1 MARKKKGAIISFEVT
16 DDGTLKQVG
25 RRAKTAS
32 KDIAGVGKSAGDTR
46 RNLQSMSGRTESA
59 SKSFSRLQQGTGGLV
74 QSYAIL
80 ASTVF
85 AVTAAF
91 RALENAQNI
100 QQQIK
105 GFETLTKV
113 TGTSLLTITN
123 RVREATNGLLDFQT
137 AAQQTAIATAAGFSA
152 DQIEGL
158 AEGAKR
164 ASVALGRDM
173 TDSFNRLI
181 RGVTK
186 AEPELLDELGIILR
200 LDIAT
205 RNYAASIGA
214 SADKLTIAQRRAAVY
229 NEVNKQL
236 ESNFGAIGDDANSLT
251 NQITAFTTSLGDIGI
266 AISGTILPAINTFIS
281 FLDRNKP
288 ILFGVLTIFALRL
301 TNDIMPGLKGVG
313 VATQNWVNSSKSRI
327 TELNTQLDGNSK
339 KYKKLG
345 IEQNATTAKVSKAF
359 RQSLKKRGMSEDEF
373 FKVKSPANQKR
384 SISAHINALRKIEKA
399 TGKSMKRQIAI
410 QDAAYKKIVAMS
422 NITGKKVG
430 IGLSSGLLQA
440 EKGLIRI
447 KLIGQNAMAKLAQG
461 AMKAGPVFAALGGI
475 INAAFS
481 VFMFLSIATMFYD
494 MLPGVA
500 KAKEAV
506 QDLKDKLED
515 SESAAGELNN
525 AIAGFNIEKLKSIGD
540 SIREGVEPMMQ
551 MAKAVDHLA
560 NILKTADIKEMGTKL
575 VETVESSIVDGG
587 RKTEKASVPLAVM
600 EMIRASQMGIAAGGG
615 DEVQAAL
622 LAFMETA
629 SLKEDNQ
636 GEMTGYL
643 TKEFIA
649 DRTSAIMKELTSMGS
664 VGKDTTQYSQ
674 SLDNIRE
681 HFRML
686 KVDSRDFFEITEEGG
701 KTVVNATDQFDSF
714 FGTVDEGTAA
724 AKSAIVSL
732 SDMSEPLDNL
742 MEAIK
747 LGMPKPT
754 AFATMSANL
763 SQVFNQY
770 DQAQKS
776 IAEGKKNGADL
787 EKLISDQLTQEERDL
802 AKAKGFNLTI
812 DTAAIFK
819 MMHKLNISKKQ
830 AELILTERDL
840 LVDINDELNRAVL
853 MQKARKNLQTA
864 ELLLINQLG
873 DRHSKRLAMNVKF
886 NALQAEHLVLQGK
899 ILERTVETN
908 GKNQAGQVV
917 HDLTTQELMTQKE
930 VMDAQ
935 LEVLGN
941 QLDRFH
947 EIRKATIETF
957 DAAGG
962 DALQSILEGG
972 SGGDALKGMAEKLK
986 KVATGSM
993 SDMIMNPITGGFKKL
1008 LGMGPDSI
1016 KLTPEAEAI
1025 QKVHTDHVTQLE
1037 KVLTSHSN
1045 AFGHSMNISTGG
1057 TDEEG
1062 NLNSLFKGKLL
1073 SKDGY
1078 GGTSSGTGSADETLD
1093 ALKDGGFKTM
1103 FQDMFGGLFD
1113 KLGGMFSGLFGGGG
1127 GGGILSTLGGFFGLE
1142 RGGVIGLAK
1151 GGIARY
1157 AKGGIAKQP
1166 TYLVGE
1172 GKQNEAVV
1180 PLPDNKSI
1188 PVDLGRGANS
1198 TNNTNIS
1205 VNVSDGGTTT
1215 KMEAEGASEMA
1226 SAINMAVLAEIEK
1239 QQRPGGLLG
1248 V

>member
-25 RRAKTAS
+25 RRAKSAS

-123 RVREATNGLLDFQT
+123 RVREATNELLDFQT

-236 ESNFGAIGDDANSLT
+236 ESNFGDIGDDANSLT
-251 NQITAFTTSLGDIGI
+251 NQITAFTTSLGNIGI

-313 VATQNWVNSSKSRI
+313 AATQNWVNNSKTRI

-345 IEQNATTAKVSKAF
+345 LEQNKTTSTVSKAF
-359 RQSLKKRGMSEDEF
+359 KASLKKRGMAEKDF
-373 FKVKSPANQKR
+373 FNKSAANQKR
-384 SISAHINALRKIEKA
+384 SITAHINALKKQEKA

-422 NITGKKVG
+422 NVTGKKVG
-430 IGLSSGLLQA
+430 LGLSSGLLQA
-440 EKGLIRI
+440 EKGLIRV
-447 KLIGQNAMAKLAQG
+447 KLLGQNAMATLAKG
-461 AMKAGPVFAALGGI
+461 AMKAGPAFAALGGI

-515 SESAAGELNN
+515 SETAAGELNN
-525 AIAGFNIEKLKSIGD
+525 AIVGFKVGKLKAIGD
-540 SIREGVEPMMQ
+540 SIREGVEPMME

-560 NILKTADIKEMGTKL
+560 NILKAADIKEMGTNL

-587 RKTEKASVPLAVM
+587 KKTQKASVPLAIM
-600 EMIRASQMGIAAGGG
+600 EMIKASQMGMAAGGG
-615 DEVQAAL
+615 NEVEAAIQA
-622 LAFMETA
+622 FIQA
-629 SLKEDNQ
+629 SSSRKFAEGEGIGYHTKE
-636 GEMTGYL
+636 YL
-643 TKEFIA
+643 TGKGDE
-649 DRTSAIMKELTSMGS
+649 IMKELKSMEKFD
-664 VGKDTTQYSQ
+664 KDTTQYAQ
-674 SLDNIRE
+674 SIENIRE
-681 HFRML
+681 HFRQL
-686 KVDSRDFFEITEEGG
+686 KVDSEDFFVVTEEGG
-701 KTVVNATDQFDSF
+701 KTVVNATTMFDSF
-714 FGTVDEGTAA
+714 FGSIDAGTEA
-724 AKSAIVSL
+724 AKTAIVSL

-747 LGMPKPT
+747 LSMPKPT
-754 AFATMSANL
+754 AFATMSSNL
-763 SQVFNQY
+763 QQVFNQY
-770 DQAQKS
+770 DTAQKKIRES
-776 IAEGKKNGADL
+776 KKQGMDV
-787 EKLISDQLTQEERDL
+787 EKIISNQLTQEERDL
-802 AKAKGFNLTI
+802 AKEKGFNLTI
-812 DTAAIFK
+812 DNAAIFK
-819 MMHKLNISKKQ
+819 MMHKLNLSKEQ
-830 AELILTERDL
+830 AKLLLDERDH
-840 LVDINDELNRAVL
+840 LVAINDELNRAVL

-873 DRHSKRLAMNVKF
+873 DRHSKRLALEVKMK
-886 NALQAEHLVLQGK
+886 ALQAEHLTLQGK

-908 GKNQAGQVV
+908 GQQKDTQIV

-972 SGGDALKGMAEKLK
+972 SGGEALRGMAEKLK
-986 KVATGSM
+986 KVATSSM
-993 SDMIMNPITGGFKKL
+993 SDMIMNPITGGFKKM
-1008 LGMGPDSI
+1008 LGMGPESI

-1025 QKVHTDHVTQLE
+1025 QKVHTDHVQHLE
-1037 KVLTSHSN
+1037 KVLVAHSN
-1045 AFGHSMNISTGG
+1045 AFGHSMGISTGG
-1057 TDEEG
+1057 LDENG
-1062 NLNSLFKGKLL
+1062 DLVSLFKGQLT

-1078 GGTSSGTGSADETLD
+1078 GSTSTGTGSADEALD
-1093 ALKDGGFKTM
+1093 ALTDGGFK
-1103 FQDMFGGLFD
+1103 DMFSNMFSGLFD

-1127 GGGILSTLGGFFGLE
+1127 GFLSTIGSFFGLE

-1151 GGIARY
+1151 GGITRY
-1157 AKGGIAKQP
+1157 AKGGVATQP

-1188 PVDLGRGANS
+1188 PVDLGKGANS
-1198 TNNTNIS
+1198 TNNTSISINIAES
-1205 VNVSDGGTTT
+1205 GTTT
-1215 KMEAEGASEMA
+1215 KMEAEGAEQMA

-1248 V
+1248 A

>member
-25 RRAKTAS
+25 RRAKSAS
-32 KDIAGVGKSAGDTR
+32 KDIAGVGRSAGDTR

-236 ESNFGAIGDDANSLT
+236 ESNFGDIGDDANSLT

-313 VATQNWVNSSKSRI
+313 AATQNWVNSSKTRI

-345 IEQNATTAKVSKAF
+345 LEQNKTTSTVSKAF
-359 RQSLKKRGMSEDEF
+359 KASLKRRRMSEEEF
-373 FKVKSPANQKR
+373 FDKSAANQKR
-384 SISAHINALRKIEKA
+384 SITAHINALKKQEKA
-399 TGKSMKRQIAI
+399 TGKSMQRQIAI

-422 NITGKKVG
+422 NVTGKKVG
-430 IGLSSGLLQA
+430 LGLSSGLLQA
-440 EKGLIRI
+440 EKSLIRV
-447 KLIGQNAMAKLAQG
+447 KLLGQSAMAKLAQG
-461 AMKAGPVFAALGGI
+461 AMKAGPAFAALGGI
-475 INAAFS
+475 INSAFS

-515 SESAAGELNN
+515 SETAAGELNN
-525 AIAGFNIEKLKSIGD
+525 AIVGFEVGKLKAIGD
-540 SIREGVEPMMQ
+540 SIREGVEPMME

-560 NILKTADIKEMGTKL
+560 NILKTADIKDMGSSL

-587 RKTEKASVPLAVM
+587 KKTEKASVPLAVM
-600 EMIRASQMGIAAGGG
+600 EMIRASQMGMAAGGG

-622 LAFMETA
+622 LAFMNESSNKA
-629 SLKEDNQ
+629 AKEGN
-636 GEMTGYL
+636 TFGYL
-643 TKEFIA
+643 TKEFIEN
-649 DRTSAIMKELTSMGS
+649 RTNEIMKELTSMGS
-664 VGKDTTQYSQ
+664 TTSDTTEYSQ
-674 SLDNIRE
+674 SLENIRE

-686 KVDSRDFFEITEEGG
+686 KVDSRDFFDVTEEGG
-701 KTVVNATDQFDSF
+701 KTVVNATGIFNSF
-714 FGTVDEGTAA
+714 FSSIDAGTEA
-724 AKSAIVSL
+724 AKTAIVSL

-747 LGMPKPT
+747 LSMPKPT

-770 DQAQKS
+770 DTAQKK
-776 IAEGKKNGADL
+776 IEEGKKKGIDL
-787 EKLISDQLTQEERDL
+787 SKIISDQLTQEEQDL
-802 AKAKGFNLTI
+802 AKEKGFNLTI
-812 DTAAIFK
+812 DSAAIFK
-819 MMHKLNISKKQ
+819 MMHKLNISKEQ
-830 AELILTERDL
+830 AKLLLDERDHL
-840 LVDINDELNRAVL
+840 LAINDELNRAVL
-853 MQKARKNLQTA
+853 MQKARKNLQNA
-864 ELLLINQLG
+864 ELLLINQLS
-873 DRHSKRLAMNVKF
+873 DRHSKRLAIDVKIK
-886 NALQAEHLVLQGK
+886 ALQADHLILQGK
-899 ILERTVETN
+899 ILDRSVETN
-908 GKNQAGQVV
+908 GMQKDTKIV

-947 EIRKATIETF
+947 QIRKATIETF

-972 SGGDALKGMAEKLK
+972 SGGEALRGMAEKLK
-986 KVATGSM
+986 KVATSSM
-993 SDMIMNPITGGFKKL
+993 SDMIMNPITGGFKKM
-1008 LGMGPDSI
+1008 LGMGPESV

-1025 QKVHTDHVTQLE
+1025 QKVHTDHVTQLSE
-1037 KVLTSHSN
+1037 VLQAHSN
-1045 AFGHSMNISTGG
+1045 AFGHSMGISTGG
-1057 TDEEG
+1057 LDEKG
-1062 NLNSLFKGKLL
+1062 DLASLFKGQLL

-1078 GGTSSGTGSADETLD
+1078 GSTSTGTGSADEALD
-1093 ALKDGGFKTM
+1093 ALADGGFK
-1103 FQDMFGGLFD
+1103 DMFTNMFSGLFD

-1127 GGGILSTLGGFFGLE
+1127 GGGLMSTIGSFFGLE

-1151 GGIARY
+1151 GGITRY
-1157 AKGGIAKQP
+1157 AKGGVATQP

-1205 VNVSDGGTTT
+1205 VNIAESGTTT
-1215 KMEAEGASEMA
+1215 KMEAEGAEQMA

-1248 V
+1248 A

>member
-25 RRAKTAS
+25 RRAKSAS

-236 ESNFGAIGDDANSLT
+236 ESNFGDIGDDANSLT

-313 VATQNWVNSSKSRI
+313 AATQNWVNNSKTRI

-345 IEQNATTAKVSKAF
+345 LEQNKTTSTVSKAF
-359 RQSLKKRGMSEDEF
+359 KASLKKRGMAEKDF
-373 FKVKSPANQKR
+373 FNKSAANQKR
-384 SISAHINALRKIEKA
+384 SITAHINALKKQEKA

-422 NITGKKVG
+422 NVTGKKVG
-430 IGLSSGLLQA
+430 LGLSSGLLQA
-440 EKGLIRI
+440 EKGLIRV
-447 KLIGQNAMAKLAQG
+447 KLLGQNAMATLAKG
-461 AMKAGPVFAALGGI
+461 AMKAGPAFAALGGI

-515 SESAAGELNN
+515 SETAAGELNN
-525 AIAGFNIEKLKSIGD
+525 AIVGFKVGKLKAIGD
-540 SIREGVEPMMQ
+540 SIRDGVEPMME

-560 NILKTADIKEMGTKL
+560 NILKAADIKEMGTNL

-587 RKTEKASVPLAVM
+587 KKTQKASVPLAIM
-600 EMIRASQMGIAAGGG
+600 EMIKASQMGMAAGGG
-615 DEVQAAL
+615 NEVEAAIQA
-622 LAFMETA
+622 FIQA
-629 SLKEDNQ
+629 SSSRKFAEGEGIGYHTKE
-636 GEMTGYL
+636 YL
-643 TKEFIA
+643 TGKGDE
-649 DRTSAIMKELTSMGS
+649 IMKELKSMEKFD
-664 VGKDTTQYSQ
+664 KDTTQYAQ
-674 SLDNIRE
+674 SIENIRE
-681 HFRML
+681 HFRQL
-686 KVDSRDFFEITEEGG
+686 KVDSEDFFVVTEEGG
-701 KTVVNATDQFDSF
+701 KTVVNATTMFDSF
-714 FGTVDEGTAA
+714 FGSIDAGTEA
-724 AKSAIVSL
+724 AKTAIVSL

-747 LGMPKPT
+747 LSMPKPT
-754 AFATMSANL
+754 AFATMSSNL
-763 SQVFNQY
+763 QQVFNQY
-770 DQAQKS
+770 DTAQKKIRES
-776 IAEGKKNGADL
+776 KKQGMDV
-787 EKLISDQLTQEERDL
+787 EKIISNQLTQEERDL
-802 AKAKGFNLTI
+802 AKEKGFNLTI
-812 DTAAIFK
+812 DNAAIFK
-819 MMHKLNISKKQ
+819 MMHKLNLSKEQ
-830 AELILTERDL
+830 AKLLLDERDH
-840 LVDINDELNRAVL
+840 LVAINDELNRAVL

-873 DRHSKRLAMNVKF
+873 DRHSKRLALEVKMK
-886 NALQAEHLVLQGK
+886 ALQAEHLTLQGK

-908 GKNQAGQVV
+908 GQQKDTQIV

-935 LEVLGN
+935 LEVLAN

-972 SGGDALKGMAEKLK
+972 SGGEALRGMAEKLK
-986 KVATGSM
+986 KVATSSM
-993 SDMIMNPITGGFKKL
+993 SDMIMNPITGGFKKM
-1008 LGMGPDSI
+1008 LGMGPESI

-1025 QKVHTDHVTQLE
+1025 QKVHTDHVQHLE
-1037 KVLTSHSN
+1037 KVLVAHSN
-1045 AFGHSMNISTGG
+1045 AFGHSMGISTGG
-1057 TDEEG
+1057 LDENG
-1062 NLNSLFKGKLL
+1062 DLVSLFKGQLT

-1078 GGTSSGTGSADETLD
+1078 GSTSTGTGSADEALD
-1093 ALKDGGFKTM
+1093 ALTDGGFK
-1103 FQDMFGGLFD
+1103 DMFSNMFSGLFD

-1127 GGGILSTLGGFFGLE
+1127 GFLSTIGSFFGLE

-1151 GGIARY
+1151 GGITRY
-1157 AKGGIAKQP
+1157 AKGGVATQP

-1188 PVDLGRGANS
+1188 PVDLGKGANS
-1198 TNNTNIS
+1198 TNNTSISINIAES
-1205 VNVSDGGTTT
+1205 GTTT
-1215 KMEAEGASEMA
+1215 KMEAEGAEQMA

-1248 V
+1248 A

>member
-1 MARKKKGAIISFEVT
+1 MTKKKKGAIISFEVT

-236 ESNFGAIGDDANSLT
+236 EGNFGAIGDDANNLT

-288 ILFGVLTIFALRL
+288 ILFGVLGIFALRL

-313 VATQNWVNSSKSRI
+313 VATENWVNNSKSRI

-345 IEQNATTAKVSKAF
+345 IEQNKTTSTVSKAF
-359 RQSLKKRGMSEDEF
+359 KQSLKKRGMAEKEF
-373 FKVKSPANQKR
+373 FEKSAANQKR
-384 SISAHINALRKIEKA
+384 SISAHINALKKQEKA
-399 TGKSMKRQIAI
+399 TGVSTKRQVAI
-410 QDAAYKKIVAMS
+410 QEAAYKKIVAMS
-422 NITGKKVG
+422 NVTGKKVG
-430 IGLSSGLLQA
+430 LGLSSGLLQA

-461 AMKAGPVFAALGGI
+461 AAKAGPAFAALGGI
-475 INAAFS
+475 INSAFS

-494 MLPGVA
+494 MIPGVA

-525 AIAGFNIEKLKSIGD
+525 AIVGFNVEKLKSIGD
-540 SIREGVEPMMQ
+540 SIREGVEPMME

-587 RKTEKASVPLAVM
+587 KKTQKASVPLAVM

-622 LAFMETA
+622 LAFMQTA
-629 SLKEDNQ
+629 SLKTDKQ
-636 GEMTGYL
+636 GDMTGYL
-643 TKEFIA
+643 TKEFIEGM
-649 DRTSAIMKELTSMGS
+649 TNNIMKELTSMGS
-664 VGKDTTQYSQ
+664 VDKDTTQYSQ

-686 KVDSRDFFEITEEGG
+686 KIDSRDFFDVTEEGG

-714 FGTVDEGTAA
+714 FESVDEGTAA
-724 AKSAIVSL
+724 AKNAIVSL

-747 LGMPKPT
+747 LSMPKPT

-770 DQAQKS
+770 DAAQKS

-787 EKLISDQLTQEERDL
+787 EKLISKQLTQEERDL
-802 AKAKGFNLTI
+802 AKEKGFNLTI

-830 AELILTERDL
+830 AELLLTERNL

-853 MQKARKNLQTA
+853 MQKARKNLQNA

-886 NALQAEHLVLQGK
+886 NALQAEHLLLQGK

-917 HDLTTQELMTQKE
+917 HDLTTQELITQKE

-962 DALQSILEGG
+962 DALQSILDGG
-972 SGGDALKGMAEKLK
+972 SGGDALRGMAEKLK

-993 SDMIMNPITGGFKKL
+993 SDMIMNPITGGFKKM

-1025 QKVHTDHVTQLE
+1025 QKVHTDHVTQLS

-1045 AFGHSMNISTGG
+1045 AFGHSMDISTGG

-1062 NLNSLFKGKLL
+1062 NLISLFKGKLL

-1078 GGTSSGTGSADETLD
+1078 GGISSGTGGSDDTLD

-1113 KLGGMFSGLFGGGG
+1113 SIGGMFSGLFGGKGG
-1127 GGGILSTLGGFFGLE
+1127 GLLSTLGGFFGLE

-1205 VNVSDGGTTT
+1205 VNVSDGGVST
-1215 KMEAEGASEMA
+1215 KMEADGAKEMA

-1248 V
+1248 A